1 MDKKSKYCKPNCKR
15 SDKKSKKRLEVL
27 RDRLQ
32 QRRTVLSNARR
43 QDDDPAETRRLEDE
57 VAALEAEIAKLKNS

>member
-1 MDKKSKYCKPNCKR
+1 M
-15 SDKKSKKRLEVL
+15 DKKSKKRLEVL